1 MVGLFF
7 HYDPLMV
14 EIEVDRGAQ
23 VGVAGQA
30 EKLLHPL
37 LFLRHIEQV
46 ADALFFGA
54 AGAADAVGVMFVVA
68 GDVVVDDGVHV
79 RDVDAA
85 GRHVGGHEDGQFAVP
100 EVLHDLVALFLGE
113 VAVEAVHREAEAGQL
128 VGQRGRIELGITEDH
143 DPLVTLADDDLG
155 QVGELVAA
163 GGLQHVLGDLGLA
176 LLLGLDGDLLGV
188 VLVQPADVHDLAAD
202 GGREHGQVFAGLH
215 QLDDV
220 ADILIEAHVQHLVG
234 FVQHDLG
241 DVGEVDAVV
250 FVMVHQAAGGGDHDL
265 APLCKASGLLFH
277 VGATVNAGD
286 CNARHKGREGGQL
299 VGDLLGQAFMGLSLG
314 SVLLLAALGLAI
326 TYGLLGVINMAHG
339 EMLMIGAYSC
349 WLVQQALAQLAP
361 QWLAFYPLVALP
373 VAFLVTAGIGM
384 ALERTII
391 RHLYGRPLETLLA
404 TWGISLM
411 LIQLVRMLFG
421 AQNVEVANPAWLSGG
436 VQVLPNL
443 ILPWNRLAV
452 LAFVLLVLCF
462 TWLILNRTRLGMN
475 VRAVTQNRAMAACCG
490 VPTGRVDMLAFGL
503 GSGIAGLGGVA
514 LSQLGNV
521 GPELGQGY
529 IIDSF
534 LVVVLG
540 GVGQLAG
547 SVAAAFGLGIF
558 NKILEP
564 QMGAVLG
571 KILILVMIILF
582 IQKRPQ
588 GLFALKGRVI
598 D

>member
-1 MVGLFF
+1 M
-7 HYDPLMV
+7 
-14 EIEVDRGAQ
+14 
-23 VGVAGQA
+23 
-30 EKLLHPL
+30 
-37 LFLRHIEQV
+37 
-46 ADALFFGA
+46 
-54 AGAADAVGVMFVVA
+54 
-68 GDVVVDDGVHV
+68 
-79 RDVDAA
+79 
-85 GRHVGGHEDGQFAVP
+85 
-100 EVLHDLVALFLGE
+100 
-113 VAVEAVHREAEAGQL
+113 
-128 VGQRGRIELGITEDH
+128 
-143 DPLVTLADDDLG
+143 
-155 QVGELVAA
+155 
-163 GGLQHVLGDLGLA
+163 
-176 LLLGLDGDLLGV
+176 
-188 VLVQPADVHDLAAD
+188 
-202 GGREHGQVFAGLH
+202 AGL
-215 QLDDV
+215 
-220 ADILIEAHVQHLVG
+220 
-234 FVQHDLG
+234 
-241 DVGEVDAVV
+241 
-250 FVMVHQAAGGGDHDL
+250 
-265 APLCKASGLLFH
+265 
-277 VGATVNAGD
+277 
-286 CNARHKGREGGQL
+286 
-299 VGDLLGQAFMGLSLG
+299 
-314 SVLLLAALGLAI
+314 
-326 TYGLLGVINMAHG
+326 
-339 EMLMIGAYSC
+339 
-349 WLVQQALAQLAP
+349 
-361 QWLAFYPLVALP
+361 YPLVAP
-373 VAFLVTAGIGM
+373 AGGVLVTAGIGM
-384 ALERTII
+384 ALERTIF
-391 RHLYGRPLETLLA
+391 RHLYGRPAETLLA
-404 TWGISLM
+404 TWGVSLM
-411 LIQLVRMLFG
+411 LIQLVRSAVWRTERRVGEPRLALRRRAG
-421 AQNVEVANPAWLSGG
+421 PAD
-436 VQVLPNL
+436 L

>member
-1 MVGLFF
+1 MKALRIMGYYFALLVMIL
-7 HYDPLMV
+7 PW
-14 EIEVDRGAQ
+14 RAQ
-23 VGVAGQA
+23 AADADDFVTANRSQQA
-30 EKLLHPL
+30 RLLEQWAAAPQAQRLPL
-37 LFLRHIEQV
+37 LRALAAETLQVDSSGHAFSNQQALGAAAEPSGTPKPVRLTNRLRN
-46 ADALFFGA
+46 LA
-54 AGAADAVGVMFVVA
+54 AGALATHLLVSDSVTERAAAVKILQREATPEMSGLLQQRLA
-68 GDVVVDDGVHV
+68 AETDDGVKTQLEMALARLQLSSPAREQRLAAVERLGHSSDPETQALLMPFTDTQHEPDAGV
-79 RDVDAA
+79 RSAA
-85 GRHVGGHEDGQFAVP
+85 ADSLSQIKQR
-100 EVLHDLVALFLGE
+100 LRLGE
-113 VAVEAVHREAEAGQL
+113 
-128 VGQRGRIELGITEDH
+128 I
-143 DPLVTLADDDLG
+143 
-155 QVGELVAA
+155 
-163 GGLQHVLGDLGLA
+163 
-176 LLLGLDGDLLGV
+176 
-188 VLVQPADVHDLAAD
+188 
-202 GGREHGQVFAGLH
+202 
-215 QLDDV
+215 
-220 ADILIEAHVQHLVG
+220 
-234 FVQHDLG
+234 
-241 DVGEVDAVV
+241 
-250 FVMVHQAAGGGDHDL
+250 
-265 APLCKASGLLFH
+265 
-277 VGATVNAGD
+277 
-286 CNARHKGREGGQL
+286 
-299 VGDLLGQAFMGLSLG
+299 LGQAFMGLSLG

-349 WLVQQALAQLAP
+349 WLVQQALSQFAP
-361 QWLAFYPLVALP
+361 QWLALYPLIALP

-411 LIQLVRMLFG
+411 LIQLTRMLFG

-436 VQVLPNL
+436 MQVLPNL

-452 LAFVLLVLCF
+452 LGFVVLVLFF
-462 TWLILNRTRLGMN
+462 TWLILNKTRLGMN

-547 SVAAAFGLGIF
+547 SVVAAFGLGIF

-564 QMGAVLG
+564 QLGAVLG
-571 KILILVMIILF
+571 KILILVLIILF

>member
-1 MVGLFF
+1 
-7 HYDPLMV
+7 
-14 EIEVDRGAQ
+14 
-23 VGVAGQA
+23 
-30 EKLLHPL
+30 
-37 LFLRHIEQV
+37 
-46 ADALFFGA
+46 
-54 AGAADAVGVMFVVA
+54 
-68 GDVVVDDGVHV
+68 
-79 RDVDAA
+79 
-85 GRHVGGHEDGQFAVP
+85 
-100 EVLHDLVALFLGE
+100 
-113 VAVEAVHREAEAGQL
+113 
-128 VGQRGRIELGITEDH
+128 
-143 DPLVTLADDDLG
+143 
-155 QVGELVAA
+155 
-163 GGLQHVLGDLGLA
+163 
-176 LLLGLDGDLLGV
+176 
-188 VLVQPADVHDLAAD
+188 
-202 GGREHGQVFAGLH
+202 
-215 QLDDV
+215 
-220 ADILIEAHVQHLVG
+220 
-234 FVQHDLG
+234 
-241 DVGEVDAVV
+241 
-250 FVMVHQAAGGGDHDL
+250 
-265 APLCKASGLLFH
+265 
-277 VGATVNAGD
+277 
-286 CNARHKGREGGQL
+286 
-299 VGDLLGQAFMGLSLG
+299 
-314 SVLLLAALGLAI
+314 
-326 TYGLLGVINMAHG
+326 
-339 EMLMIGAYSC
+339 
-349 WLVQQALAQLAP
+349 
-361 QWLAFYPLVALP
+361 
-373 VAFLVTAGIGM
+373 
-384 ALERTII
+384 
-391 RHLYGRPLETLLA
+391 
-404 TWGISLM
+404 M

-475 VRAVTQNRAMAACCG
+475 VRAVTRTGDGACCRRALPG
-490 VPTGRVDMLAFGL
+490 GWICCWPLAAR
-503 GSGIAGLGGVA
+503 IAGLGGVA

>member
-1 MVGLFF
+1 MFGPTRRQWFLAAVLCVLAALTALPARAAALEPALVQGLAGDFNARVAAI
-7 HYDPLMV
+7 DAL
-14 EIEVDRGAQ
+14 
-23 VGVAGQA
+23 GVAGGDEA
-30 EKLLHPL
+30 AALL
-37 LFLRHIEQV
+37 
-46 ADALFFGA
+46 DALEGGRLGTVGGRLVVIGPDGLRDA
-54 AGAADAVGVMFVVA
+54 GSGEVLAADAGAATRITVNNRLRRAIGTARAALALSAPDPAQRLAAANTLRENASPALLPALTRALDAEQDDAVRAVLLYATAKLELAAPDPALRLKAAQALG
-68 GDVVVDDGVHV
+68 GSS
-79 RDVDAA
+79 DAA
-85 GRHVGGHEDGQFAVP
+85 VKNMLAALLEKRGEGAAATWVEPSA
-100 EVLHDLVALFLGE
+100 EVRA
-113 VAVEAVHREAEAGQL
+113 AAEASI
-128 VGQRGRIELGITEDH
+128 RAIDRRIAIAQTAG
-143 DPLVTLADDDLG
+143 TL
-155 QVGELVAA
+155 
-163 GGLQHVLGDLGLA
+163 
-176 LLLGLDGDLLGV
+176 
-188 VLVQPADVHDLAAD
+188 
-202 GGREHGQVFAGLH
+202 F
-215 QLDDV
+215 
-220 ADILIEAHVQHLVG
+220 
-234 FVQHDLG
+234 
-241 DVGEVDAVV
+241 
-250 FVMVHQAAGGGDHDL
+250 
-265 APLCKASGLLFH
+265 S
-277 VGATVNAGD
+277 
-286 CNARHKGREGGQL
+286 
-299 VGDLLGQAFMGLSLG
+299 GLSLG
-314 SVLLLAALGLAI
+314 SILLLAALGLAI

-361 QWLAFYPLVALP
+361 QWLAFYPLIALP
-373 VAFLVTAGIGM
+373 VAFLITGGIGM
-384 ALERTII
+384 ALERTVI

-452 LAFVLLVLCF
+452 LAFVLLVLLF
-462 TWLILNRTRLGMN
+462 TWLTLNKTRLGMN

-571 KILILVMIILF
+571 KILILVLIILF

>member
-1 MVGLFF
+1 MLAG
-7 HYDPLMV
+7 PA
-14 EIEVDRGAQ
+14 GA
-23 VGVAGQA
+23 GTARAAVAG
-30 EKLLHPL
+30 LLS
-37 LFLRHIEQV
+37 
-46 ADALFFGA
+46 
-54 AGAADAVGVMFVVA
+54 
-68 GDVVVDDGVHV
+68 
-79 RDVDAA
+79 A
-85 GRHVGGHEDGQFAVP
+85 GR
-100 EVLHDLVALFLGE
+100 
-113 VAVEAVHREAEAGQL
+113 
-128 VGQRGRIELGITEDH
+128 
-143 DPLVTLADDDLG
+143 
-155 QVGELVAA
+155 
-163 GGLQHVLGDLGLA
+163 
-176 LLLGLDGDLLGV
+176 
-188 VLVQPADVHDLAAD
+188 
-202 GGREHGQVFAGLH
+202 
-215 QLDDV
+215 
-220 ADILIEAHVQHLVG
+220 
-234 FVQHDLG
+234 
-241 DVGEVDAVV
+241 
-250 FVMVHQAAGGGDHDL
+250 
-265 APLCKASGLLFH
+265 
-277 VGATVNAGD
+277 ATG
-286 CNARHKGREGGQL
+286 
-299 VGDLLGQAFMGLSLG
+299 
-314 SVLLLAALGLAI
+314 
-326 TYGLLGVINMAHG
+326 
-339 EMLMIGAYSC
+339 
-349 WLVQQALAQLAP
+349 
-361 QWLAFYPLVALP
+361 
-373 VAFLVTAGIGM
+373 AFLVTAGIGM

-411 LIQLVRMLFG
+411 LIQLVRMMFG

-443 ILPWNRLAV
+443 ILPVEPAGGAGVRPAGAV
-452 LAFVLLVLCF
+452 LYLAHPEPHPS
-462 TWLILNRTRLGMN
+462 GDD

>member
-1 MVGLFF
+1 
-7 HYDPLMV
+7 
-14 EIEVDRGAQ
+14 
-23 VGVAGQA
+23 
-30 EKLLHPL
+30 
-37 LFLRHIEQV
+37 
-46 ADALFFGA
+46 
-54 AGAADAVGVMFVVA
+54 
-68 GDVVVDDGVHV
+68 
-79 RDVDAA
+79 
-85 GRHVGGHEDGQFAVP
+85 
-100 EVLHDLVALFLGE
+100 
-113 VAVEAVHREAEAGQL
+113 
-128 VGQRGRIELGITEDH
+128 
-143 DPLVTLADDDLG
+143 
-155 QVGELVAA
+155 
-163 GGLQHVLGDLGLA
+163 
-176 LLLGLDGDLLGV
+176 
-188 VLVQPADVHDLAAD
+188 
-202 GGREHGQVFAGLH
+202 
-215 QLDDV
+215 
-220 ADILIEAHVQHLVG
+220 
-234 FVQHDLG
+234 
-241 DVGEVDAVV
+241 
-250 FVMVHQAAGGGDHDL
+250 
-265 APLCKASGLLFH
+265 
-277 VGATVNAGD
+277 
-286 CNARHKGREGGQL
+286 
-299 VGDLLGQAFMGLSLG
+299 MGLSLG

-540 GVGQLAG
+540 GVGQQQQLAIG
-547 SVAAAFGLGIF
+547 RALASR
-558 NKILEP
+558 P
-564 QMGAVLG
+564 QL
-571 KILILVMIILF
+571 LILDEPTEGIQPSVIKEIGEVIRQLASRGDMAILLVEQFYDFAAGLADHYLVMSRGAIV
-582 IQKRPQ
+582 QQ
-588 GLFALKGRVI
+588 GKGGDMESDGVRAMVTI
-598 D
+598 